1 MSAPKYWTEL
11 SLTWAS
17 YKDRHQ
23 YRILACEVNRMAFPD
38 ILKSITDRLH
48 GSASV
53 RTVYGEP
60 VVVEGKTII
69 PVAKVRYGFGAGFG
83 EGEGSEDPGHGG
95 GGGGGVEV
103 TPIGIIEI
111 TPEGTDYF
119 SFEDRSRMIKAGF
132 ALGLIAMFILGRMLL
147 RKRGNQ

>member
-1 MSAPKYWTEL
+1 
-11 SLTWAS
+11 
-17 YKDRHQ
+17 
-23 YRILACEVNRMAFPD
+23 MALPD
-38 ILKSITDRLH
+38 ILKSITERLH
-48 GSASV
+48 GSANV

-83 EGEGSEDPGHGG
+83 EGEGSEDARHGG

-103 TPIGIIEI
+103 TPIGILEI
-111 TPEGTDYF
+111 TPEATNYI
-119 SFEDRSRMIKAGF
+119 SFEDRSRMIKAGI

-147 RKRGNQ
+147 RKRRNR

>member
-1 MSAPKYWTEL
+1 MIEL
-11 SLTWAS
+11 LHTWAN
-17 YKDRHQ
+17 YGTGNL
-23 YRILACEVNRMAFPD
+23 YRNSDSIVNIMTLPD
-38 ILKSITDRLH
+38 ILKSITDRLQ

-60 VVVEGKTII
+60 VIVEGKTII

-111 TPEGTDYF
+111 TPDSTNYI

-132 ALGLIAMFILGRMLL
+132 AFGLIAMFILGRMLL
-147 RKRGNQ
+147 RKGRNR